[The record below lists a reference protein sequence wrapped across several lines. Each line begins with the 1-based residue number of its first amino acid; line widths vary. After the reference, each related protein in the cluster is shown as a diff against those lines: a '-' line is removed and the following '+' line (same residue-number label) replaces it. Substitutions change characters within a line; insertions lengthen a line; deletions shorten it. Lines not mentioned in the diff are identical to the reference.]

1 VTVPVPGSC
10 VQSGVFT
17 YANDCSC
24 RTVFS
29 TSLRTSA
36 SWRACTATSTSWWG
50 RSACAKTSSTCSTT
64 ASTLWVSYR
73 RPDPPACFW
82 VSVVFTSRIVDMC
95 IRIVRAAWRNY
106 RVAPKKTS
114 RWTLL
119 VRMLPDVLQCSV
131 VTCLW
136 CVVIFTSTDLL
147 LSHVMKDCCK
157 LISVWQRYGQQ
168 YSCRFLICSG

>member
-1 VTVPVPGSC
+1 MLMIAVG
-10 VQSGVFT
+10 
-17 YANDCSC
+17 
-24 RTVFS
+24 
-29 TSLRTSA
+29 
-36 SWRACTATSTSWWG
+36 G
-50 RSACAKTSSTCSTT
+50 RSSVHICARRPADWHVPLQVQVDETDPHVQRPQAPALLPLQHCESPTIDLTHQ
-64 ASTLWVSYR
+64 WVSCH
-73 RPDPPACFW
+73 RPDPPACVW
-82 VSVVFTSRIVDMC
+82 VSVLFTRRIVDMC

-131 VTCLW
+131 VTCLR

-147 LSHVMKDCCK
+147 LSYVMKECCK